1 METLDNDI
9 LEPHVSYETASKGTR
24 FANYIVDLIVLI
36 ALNFGITFLLVFA
49 GIPFYF
55 PIAGDYIFGFIVGT
69 LYYTLMESA
78 FDKSLGK
85 FLTGTKVIK
94 TNGDKPSFVNYLG
107 RSAARSI
114 PFNALVFLFSDSIW
128 HDSLSNTRVVH
139 EKKIVND

>member
-1 METLDNDI
+1 METLDNHI
-9 LEPHVSYETASKGTR
+9 LEPHVAYETASKGTR

-36 ALNFGITFLLVFA
+36 GLNFGVTFVIAFTGAPLFFPVF
-49 GIPFYF
+49 
-55 PIAGDYIFGFIVGT
+55 GDYILGFIVGT

-94 TNGDKPSFVNYLG
+94 TDGSKPSFVNYLG
-107 RSAARSI
+107 RNAARSI
-114 PFNALVFLFSDSIW
+114 PFNALVFLFSESIW

-139 EKKIVND
+139 EKRIVND